1 MKKILAISTL
11 SLAFL
16 LHVCQY
22 GFASGPAE
30 GPACEWPAVGKIAPR
45 AAAQIKSSP
54 WSVGGETLDRDFAVF
69 AYYKQ
74 YLGPLGAKGLRV
86 QTGWAKTERQPGQ
99 YQWEWLD
106 EVVNGALSQG
116 VQPWLELSYGNPIYP
131 GGGGTGLGGGLP
143 TSAEALTAWDRWT
156 RALVQRYRDRVNQWE
171 VWNEPDI
178 GKNNKPEE
186 YANLFVRTAEIIRA
200 EQPEGKIFALGLAG
214 DVKFAEQFLDAMK
227 QRGKVDLIDAITVHG
242 YPANPD
248 DISLIV
254 AMRKLAAKYSPRI
267 EIRQGETGA
276 PSTSNTFGALRNRP
290 WSELTQ
296 AKWNLRRMLA
306 HRAADVPFNL
316 FTLMELAYRNGEKVT
331 LNTKGLLKSNPD
343 QTVAYPKPAYFAA
356 QHVFAI
362 FDDSW
367 TRVAEAPYKIDTNQ
381 KVALTVYQQGDGG
394 PKLVAYWLSA
404 APPSEKNVAT
414 AVQLTL
420 PGVNFEHPVLA
431 DLLSGRVY
439 QIPKAKIA
447 RSEEGI
453 SIHQLPIYD
462 APLIISERAALPIAA
477 D

>member
-1 MKKILAISTL
+1 MRSVAVLAASFGIA
-11 SLAFL
+11 LAAG
-16 LHVCQY
+16 QA
-22 GFASGPAE
+22 GFAASPAE
-30 GPACEWPAVGKIAPR
+30 GILCDLPAIGKIAPR

-69 AYYKQ
+69 ANYKQ

-99 YQWEWLD
+99 YQWQWLD
-106 EVVNGALSQG
+106 EVVDGARAQG

-143 TSAEALTAWDRWT
+143 TSAEALAAWDRWA

-178 GKNNKPEE
+178 GKNNKPED
-186 YANLFVRTAEIIRA
+186 YANLYIRTAEIIRA
-200 EQPEGKIFALGLAG
+200 EQPDGKIYALGLAG
-214 DVKFAEQFLDAMK
+214 NVKFAEQFLDAMK

-248 DISLIV
+248 DISLIIN
-254 AMRKLAAKYSPRI
+254 MRKLAAKYSPRI
-267 EIRQGETGA
+267 EVRQGETGA

-306 HRAADVPFNL
+306 HRAAGVPFNL
-316 FTLMELAYRNGEKVT
+316 FTLMELAYRDGEKVT
-331 LNTKGLLKSNPD
+331 MNTKGLLKSNPD
-343 QTVAYPKPAYFAA
+343 QTVARPKPAYFAA

-367 TRVAEAPYKIDTNQ
+367 QRVADARFSTDTDQ

-394 PKLVAYWLSA
+394 PRLIAYWLCGD
-404 APPSEKNVAT
+404 PPSEKNT
-414 AVQLTL
+414 AAAIQLTL
-420 PGVNFEHPVLA
+420 PTAVFKEPVLV

-439 QIPKAKIA
+439 QIPNEKIT
-447 RSEEGI
+447 RSEQGV
-453 SIHQLPIYD
+453 SINQLPIYD

-477 D
+477 E